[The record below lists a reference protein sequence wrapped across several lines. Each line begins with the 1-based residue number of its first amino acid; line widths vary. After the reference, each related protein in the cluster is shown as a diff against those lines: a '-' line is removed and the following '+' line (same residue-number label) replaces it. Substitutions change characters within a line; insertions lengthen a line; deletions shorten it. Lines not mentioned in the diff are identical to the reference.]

1 MKAPAAGGGTLVGAV
16 EAGGTKFVCAVGT
29 PSSELLRE
37 ARIETRSPAETVS
50 EVVSFF
56 HPYSPDLA
64 ALGVGSFG
72 PVDLRVSSPTYGF
85 ITSTPKTAWR
95 NFDIAGAL
103 RDALH
108 LPVGFDT
115 DVNAAVLA
123 EATWGAGQD
132 LENVLYVTV
141 GTGIGGGAMI
151 EGRLVHGLMHPEMG
165 HIRVPHDRER
175 DPFPGVCPYHGDC
188 LEGLASGPS
197 LEARWGALPE
207 KLSPDHPAWIL
218 EAEYLGIACMNWICA
233 FSPERIILG
242 GGVMQPHLFP
252 ALRNRTRSALNGY
265 IDLPEV
271 TQRIESYIVPPG
283 LGERAGVLGA
293 LALGAR
299 AAGLLC
305 GKALESTSL

>member
-1 MKAPAAGGGTLVGAV
+1 M
-16 EAGGTKFVCAVGT
+16 KFVCAVGT
-29 PSSELLRE
+29 PGGELLRE
-37 ARIETRSPAETVS
+37 ARVETQSPVQTMR

-56 HPYSPDLA
+56 RAYSRDLV

-72 PVDLRVSSPTYGF
+72 PVDLRISSATYGF
-85 ITSTPKTAWR
+85 ITSTPKAAWR

-103 RDALH
+103 REAFH

-123 EATWGAGQD
+123 ETIWGAGQG
-132 LENVLYVTV
+132 LQNVLYVTV

-151 EGRLVHGLMHPEMG
+151 EGRLLHGLMHPEMG
-165 HIRVPHDRER
+165 HIRVPHDRTR

-197 LEARWGALPE
+197 LEARWGASPE
-207 KLSPDHPAWIL
+207 AIPPDHPAWAL

-233 FSPERIILG
+233 FSPEKIVLG
-242 GGVMQPHLFP
+242 GGVMQRHLLP
-252 ALRNRTRSALNGY
+252 ALRDRTRSALDGY
-265 IDLPEV
+265 INLPEV
-271 TQRIESYIVPPG
+271 TERIESYIVPPG

-293 LALGAR
+293 LALGTR
-299 AAGLLC
+299 AAGLSC